1 MILDYSGDA
10 LIKVRL
16 FWYRALWLRSA
27 NTKNN
32 VNKVK
37 NDGSLNNNNANKKSA
52 GLCPDLPLKNEFPLV
67 KKQPVYDC
75 FM

>member
-27 NTKNN
+27 YSKNN
-32 VNKVK
+32 VNNVN
-37 NDGSLNNNNANKKSA
+37 NDGDRNNNNANKTNGCA
-52 GLCPDLPLKNEFPLV
+52 RPDLPLKNEFLARY
-67 KKQPVYDC
+67 KTASLLLL
-75 FM
+75 